1 MEENYFI
8 LSRKKIKCLFWYF
21 VLLLLL
27 GIGFSIIGLKHDHFF
42 KEFSITSKSLIG
54 GIGTA
59 LMGATI
65 FYLRKLYKSSIK
77 NILSEPSDDD
87 DKTKELGLFAYYL
100 LRPLF
105 AMVFSVVFHIG
116 LKASVSFVT
125 VTETNLS
132 EGMIYLTMIV
142 SFFLGFAAGDLIN
155 KIEDYSKEIVD
166 RTIKRL

>member
-21 VLLLLL
+21 GLLLLI
-27 GIGFSIIGLKHDHFF
+27 GIGLSTIGLKHDYFIN
-42 KEFSITSKSLIG
+42 ELSITSISLIG

-77 NILSEPSDDD
+77 NILSEPSEDK

-100 LRPLF
+100 LRPIF
-105 AMVFSVVFHIG
+105 AMVFSVIFHIG
-116 LKASVSFVT
+116 LKASISFVT
-125 VTETNLS
+125 VTETNLA

-155 KIEDYSKEIVD
+155 KLEDYSKDIVD
-166 RTIKRL
+166 KTIKRL